1 MTEHEQLNIIN
12 SILDFAVPVIPENT
26 RFWMIRTQKG
36 YFYNEFVSRRFV
48 ALAWNIIDHTTN
60 FSESNKDVLK
70 DAILMEYEEIQ
81 RPSTVINKCKIF
93 INDIKEGDILI
104 IPSAGS
110 HYITFARAGGY
121 YEDDSKTPELEHRI
135 IEKIINHD
143 IDITDVSCPYKKRRH
158 ITLLRTVR
166 SEELNYSLCRAIS
179 NYHGISN
186 MDSYAKHIL
195 NALYNYYYFQDTLA
209 FVYSIKKTEPIRP
222 RELNSILYGTTEIL
236 CCIAPE
242 ETISNQLSLNSP
254 GDIVYY
260 IKAALEFFKD
270 NWAIFFGLLV
280 FVGGGSALSFQVPG
294 VIDILKSIFT
304 APAEL
309 KEKMANAELKELEV
323 LEKKVEVYEKIKA
336 SGIDPK
342 ALSKSLDII
351 VQSST
356 SLKSAPIVLDD
367 AAAATLSEEAAM
379 TEPLDVEEE

>member
-1 MTEHEQLNIIN
+1 MNEQEQLNIIN
-12 SILDFAVPVIPENT
+12 SILDFTVPIIPEST

-36 YFYNEFVSRRFV
+36 YFYNEFISRRFV
-48 ALAWNIIDHTTN
+48 ALGFNIIDHSTN
-60 FSESNKDVLK
+60 FSESNKDSLK
-70 DAILMEYEEIQ
+70 DAILLEHKEIQ
-81 RPSTVINKCKIF
+81 RPSTVINKCKTF
-93 INDIKEGDILI
+93 IYDINEGDILI
-104 IPSAGS
+104 IPSSGS
-110 HYITFARAGGY
+110 HYITFALAGSY
-121 YEDDSKTPELEHRI
+121 YEDESKTSELEHLV
-135 IEKIINHD
+135 IEKIVNGD

-209 FVYSIKKTEPIRP
+209 FVYSIKKIEPIRP

-236 CCIAPE
+236 CYVAPE

-260 IKAALEFFKD
+260 IKTSLEFFKD
-270 NWAIFFGLLV
+270 NWTIFFGLLV

-309 KEKMANAELKELEV
+309 KEKKANAELKELEV

-351 VQSST
+351 ATSST
-356 SLKSAPIVLDD
+356 SLKSSPIVLDD
-367 AAAATLSEEAAM
+367 ATAATLSAEAAM
-379 TEPLDVEEE
+379 TEPLDTDEE